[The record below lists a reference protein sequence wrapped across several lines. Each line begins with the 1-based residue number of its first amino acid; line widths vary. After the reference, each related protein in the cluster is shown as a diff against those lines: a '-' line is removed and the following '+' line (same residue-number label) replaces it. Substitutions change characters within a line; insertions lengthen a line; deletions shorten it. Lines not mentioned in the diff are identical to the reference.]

1 MAVCS
6 SCGNVGSAFDK
17 YCQVC
22 GQEMSLDPIQE
33 TRFQAPPLNGA
44 DQNGSRASSVEA
56 APQEAHGA
64 SAATAVAQA
73 RLIVRSIA
81 DGGHGDDRKEEEF
94 ILDGRDVTVGR
105 APSCDIVLHGDQL
118 SSRRH
123 ALLRNKGRYYTVVDL
138 GSSNGTY
145 LNDLEIREEVELR
158 DGDCLKIGS
167 HELTYSTGPA
177 SPNAS
182 LAGVRMSGSLPP
194 APLPET
200 NPSMD
205 SIHIAPVA
213 PVASA
218 PAQEPPFILT
228 DAAQPEPTVAS
239 AAAQDEPI
247 LVADSELAAP
257 QPAMFMPQPLLPPS
271 SPFIENGQHAGDIED
286 EVDLGAGDRPS
297 SNLDQLRA
305 QLNEVGAVLTQVA
318 DASAAL
324 AQKADEEARA
334 ADRLRATLAGMRDSV
349 IAILQ
354 APPSAANE
362 PDPELE
368 ELLGV
373 ARQAAE
379 NPRHLDYVTTLA
391 AHAPQLVEKLE
402 ASRYAADAARMRAA
416 LETLRAELDDVLK

>member
-22 GQEMSLDPIQE
+22 GHEMSLDPIQE
-33 TRFQAPPLNGA
+33 ARVQPSQPSGANPAPSPDA
-44 DQNGSRASSVEA
+44 APESASQESRAPS
-56 APQEAHGA
+56 
-64 SAATAVAQA
+64 ATAVAQA
-73 RLIVRSIA
+73 RLIVRTIA
-81 DGGHGDDRKEEEF
+81 DGGQGDDREEEEF
-94 ILDGRDVTVGR
+94 ILDGRDVAIGR

-118 SSRRH
+118 ASRRH
-123 ALLRNKGRYYTVVDL
+123 ALLRNKGRHYTVVDL

-145 LNDLEIREEVELR
+145 LNDLEIREEVILH

-167 HELTYSTGPA
+167 HELAYSTGPA

-205 SIHIAPVA
+205 SIQIGPFPPQPAPSFIVMDAAPVE
-213 PVASA
+213 PEPQSA
-218 PAQEPPFILT
+218 PTATEPEP
-228 DAAQPEPTVAS
+228 AVEPQPEP
-239 AAAQDEPI
+239 
-247 LVADSELAAP
+247 AP
-257 QPAMFMPQPLLPPS
+257 PAMVLPERLLPPS
-271 SPFIENGQHAGDIED
+271 SSYIANGQHASAVED
-286 EVDLGAGDRPS
+286 EVELDADGRPS

-324 AQKADEEARA
+324 AQKADDEARA

-354 APPSAANE
+354 APPSAAND

-368 ELLGV
+368 ELIGIT
-373 ARQAAE
+373 RQAAE

-402 ASRYAADAARMRAA
+402 ASRYAADAAHMRAA

>member
-1 MAVCS
+1 MAVCN

-22 GQEMSLDPIQE
+22 GQEMSLDPVQE
-33 TRFQAPPLNGA
+33 AGFQASRPNGA
-44 DQNGSRASSVEA
+44 DQNGAHAASLGA
-56 APQEAHGA
+56 ASQESHGA
-64 SAATAVAQA
+64 SATTAVAQA
-73 RLIVRSIA
+73 RLIVRTIA
-81 DGGHGDDRKEEEF
+81 DGGQGDDREVEEF
-94 ILDGRDVTVGR
+94 ILDGRDVAIGR

-118 SSRRH
+118 ASRRH
-123 ALLRNKGRYYTVVDL
+123 ALLRNKGRFYTVVDL

-145 LNDLEIREEVELR
+145 LNDLEIREEVELH
-158 DGDCLKIGS
+158 DGDSLKIGS
-167 HELTYSTGPA
+167 HELAYSTGPA

-205 SIHIAPVA
+205 SIQVSPVQPA
-213 PVASA
+213 ASA

-228 DAAQPEPTVAS
+228 DAAQPEPEPDVAASEPASPAPSS
-239 AAAQDEPI
+239 AA
-247 LVADSELAAP
+247 
-257 QPAMFMPQPLLPPS
+257 FMPELLLPS
-271 SPFIENGQHAGDIED
+271 SPFMENGQRAADIED
-286 EVDLGAGDRPS
+286 EVELGAGERPS

-318 DASAAL
+318 DASTAL

-334 ADRLRATLAGMRDSV
+334 ADRMRATLAGMRDSV

-354 APPSAANE
+354 APPSEANE

-368 ELLGV
+368 ELLGI
-373 ARQAAE
+373 ARQTAE
-379 NPRHLDYVTTLA
+379 NPRHLDFVTTLA

>member
-22 GQEMSLDPIQE
+22 GHEMSLDPIQGA
-33 TRFQAPPLNGA
+33 RFQPSQPDSAVSAGSPSVASEPVIQEPSAP
-44 DQNGSRASSVEA
+44 S
-56 APQEAHGA
+56 
-64 SAATAVAQA
+64 ATAVAQA

-81 DGGHGDDRKEEEF
+81 DGGHGDDREEEEF
-94 ILDGRDVTVGR
+94 VLDGRDVAVGR
-105 APSCDIVLHGDQL
+105 APSCDIALHGDQL
-118 SSRRH
+118 ASRRH
-123 ALLRNKGRYYTVVDL
+123 ALLRNKGRHYTVVDL

-145 LNDLEIREEVELR
+145 LNDLEIREEVVLH

-167 HELTYSTGPA
+167 HELIYSTDPA
-177 SPNAS
+177 GPNAS

-205 SIHIAPVA
+205 SIQA
-213 PVASA
+213 A
-218 PAQEPPFILT
+218 PAQPIGGAPSPEASFIVT
-228 DAAQPEPTVAS
+228 GDAQPEPQPAPVESEPVS
-239 AAAQDEPI
+239 AAEQE
-247 LVADSELAAP
+247 AP
-257 QPAMFMPQPLLPPS
+257 APSPAMAIPEPPPSS
-271 SPFIENGQHAGDIED
+271 SPFIANGRHAADIADEVELHAGDH
-286 EVDLGAGDRPS
+286 PS

-334 ADRLRATLAGMRDSV
+334 ADRIRATLAGMRDSL

-368 ELLGV
+368 ELIDI
-373 ARQAAE
+373 AQQTAD
-379 NPRHLDYVTTLA
+379 NPRHLDHVTTLA
-391 AHAPQLVEKLE
+391 AHAPQIVDKLK

>member
-22 GQEMSLDPIQE
+22 GQEMSLDPVQE
-33 TRFQAPPLNGA
+33 AGFQASRPNGA
-44 DQNGSRASSVEA
+44 DQNGAHAASLGA
-56 APQEAHGA
+56 ASQESHGA
-64 SAATAVAQA
+64 SATTAVAQA
-73 RLIVRSIA
+73 RLIVRTIA
-81 DGGHGDDRKEEEF
+81 DGGQGDDREVEEF
-94 ILDGRDVTVGR
+94 ILDGRDVAIGR

-118 SSRRH
+118 ASRRH
-123 ALLRNKGRYYTVVDL
+123 ALLRNKGRFYTVVDL

-145 LNDLEIREEVELR
+145 LNDLEIREEVELH
-158 DGDCLKIGS
+158 DGDSLKIGS
-167 HELTYSTGPA
+167 HELAYSTGPA

-205 SIHIAPVA
+205 SIQVSPVQPA
-213 PVASA
+213 ASA

-228 DAAQPEPTVAS
+228 GAPEPEPEPDIAASEPVPAAEPEAPAPVA
-239 AAAQDEPI
+239 
-247 LVADSELAAP
+247 
-257 QPAMFMPQPLLPPS
+257 FMPEPLQPPS
-271 SPFIENGQHAGDIED
+271 SPFSENGPRTADIED
-286 EVDLGAGDRPS
+286 EVELGAGERPS

-354 APPSAANE
+354 APPSEANE

-368 ELLGV
+368 ELIGV
-373 ARQAAE
+373 ARQTAE
-379 NPRHLDYVTTLA
+379 NPRHLDFVTTLA

-402 ASRYAADAARMRAA
+402 ASRYAADAARMRTA

>member
-22 GQEMSLDPIQE
+22 GHEMSLDPIQQE
-33 TRFQAPPLNGA
+33 QWQAPSSNGDSA
-44 DQNGSRASSVEA
+44 EASRAANASVRQEPS
-56 APQEAHGA
+56 AP
-64 SAATAVAQA
+64 SATAVAQA
-73 RLIVRSIA
+73 RLIVRTIV
-81 DGGHGDDRKEEEF
+81 DIGRGDDREEEEF
-94 ILDGRDVTVGR
+94 ILDGRDVAVGR

-118 SSRRH
+118 ASRRH

-145 LNDLEIREEVELR
+145 LNDLEIREEATLH

-167 HELTYSTGPA
+167 HELVYSTSPA

-205 SIHIAPVA
+205 SIQMTPAPAEVA
-213 PVASA
+213 PADPQQPFIVTDSPASASDSGAGEPQEQSA
-218 PAQEPPFILT
+218 PA
-228 DAAQPEPTVAS
+228 
-239 AAAQDEPI
+239 
-247 LVADSELAAP
+247 AAP
-257 QPAMFMPQPLLPPS
+257 SGVLMPEQLLPRAS
-271 SPFIENGQHAGDIED
+271 DRAQSDLED
-286 EVDLGAGDRPS
+286 EVELRADERPS
-297 SNLDQLRA
+297 TNLDQLRT
-305 QLNEVGAVLTQVA
+305 QLSEVGAVLSQVA

-334 ADRLRATLAGMRDSV
+334 AERMRATLAGMRDSV

-354 APPSAANE
+354 APPSAAND
-362 PDPELE
+362 PDPQLDELIS
-368 ELLGV
+368 V
-373 ARQAAE
+373 ARQTAE
-379 NPRHLDYVTTLA
+379 NPRHLDYVSTLA
-391 AHAPQLVEKLE
+391 AHADQLVDRLE
-402 ASRYAADAARMRAA
+402 ATRYAADAAHMRAA
-416 LETLRAELDDVLK
+416 LETLLAELDDVLR